1 MGNKVIMKN
10 QRHNL
15 TQSIRLQRIKT
26 GKLFFT
32 GDSATAQE
40 ESAEAIGE
48 SVLQRGGSKKFSG
61 QSETLI
67 NTEKSIDNDD
77 PTRSRLRNGNHIGR
91 LTRHWRRLVQ
101 FWKPEPTPEQRE
113 ELEKKRYMDRIRRR
127 MTIEMRKAA
136 HLIPQAYFNLA
147 IQYTRTSKSKT
158 ERTKDILVHFSKC
171 LYSDE
176 GNTIYLK
183 VNKVPWG
190 IYSKK
195 LVDDDV
201 LTCVANSIGHPVHGL
216 CSDKGAGTIIWVD
229 LAGRNDFVDIVNFRD
244 LLPKVPKDA
253 LPLTFIVGAIKNG
266 GWKWRSLETLP
277 HFMGAGETGGGK
289 TNFMHS
295 MICTFISRTTAKD
308 VRLLMIDLKFGGVA
322 LNRYKGI
329 PHMLQIVNEQED
341 ENEQIKEEAEIDVP
355 KKIKLPSV
363 PSGIANDIP
372 SAITVLRWAFGE
384 AVRRGNLFLNDMK
397 HNPQKI
403 EEWNRWHKTKHLPRI
418 VIFIDE
424 LSLLMD
430 KTDTDS
436 RMELAMIKMARS
448 YIKSILRLARS
459 SGVHLCGF
467 TQSLDKSVMGVAFKT
482 NVSGRICFSVADAP
496 SSTLVVG
503 DGAAVNLQPAGRA
516 IYKRGV
522 DKFMVQTPLM
532 TETDIAECIR
542 AAKSG
547 QLLTEI
553 SGKSIAPEELI
564 RYAVDEGNY
573 LLNQDALRTHF
584 KGQIAFNELVN
595 TLREM
600 DNNEFVVDGETYRI
614 VPGGPRVSRRVERII
629 KPL

>member
-1 MGNKVIMKN
+1 MSH
-10 QRHNL
+10 QPHNL

-26 GKLFFT
+26 GKSFFA
-32 GDSATAQE
+32 GNSATAQE
-40 ESAEAIGE
+40 DSAEATGE
-48 SVLQRGGSKKFSG
+48 SVLHLGKSKKYTG
-61 QSETLI
+61 RSETLI
-67 NTEKSIDNDD
+67 NTAASVENDD
-77 PTRSRLRNGNHIGR
+77 PTRSRLRNGNQIGK

-101 FWKPEPTPEQRE
+101 FWKPELTPEQQE

-127 MTIEMRKAA
+127 MTFEMRKAA
-136 HLIPQAYFNLA
+136 RLIPAAYFDLA
-147 IQYTRTSKSKT
+147 IQYKRTDKSKI
-158 ERTKDILVHFSKC
+158 ERSKIMLVHFSKG

-176 GNTIYLK
+176 GNTIYMK

-190 IYSKK
+190 INAKK
-195 LVDDDV
+195 LVDDDI
-201 LTCVANSIGHPVHGL
+201 LTGIANSIGHPVHGL

-229 LAGRNDFVDIVNFRD
+229 LAGRNDFVDVVRFRD

-253 LPLTFIVGAIKNG
+253 LPLTFIVGATKNG
-266 GWKWRSLETLP
+266 GREWRSLETLP

-329 PHMLQIVNEQED
+329 PHMLQIVNEQE
-341 ENEQIKEEAEIDVP
+341 EVTEKIEEEAEIDVP
-355 KKIKLPSV
+355 KKIKLPDV
-363 PSGIANDIP
+363 PTGIGNDIP
-372 SAITVLRWAFGE
+372 SAITVLRYAFNE
-384 AVRRGNLFLNDMK
+384 AVRRGNLFLSDTK

-403 EEWNRWHKTKHLPRI
+403 EEWNRWHKTRHLPRI
-418 VIFIDE
+418 AIFIDE

-436 RMELAMIKMARS
+436 RMELTMIKLARS

-459 SGVHLCGF
+459 SGVHLVGF

-482 NVSGRICFSVADAP
+482 NVAGRICFSVADAP

-503 DGAAVNLQPAGRA
+503 DGSAVNLQPAGRA

-522 DKFMVQTPLM
+522 DKFMVQTPFM
-532 TETDIAECIR
+532 TEADISECIK
-542 AAKSG
+542 AAKAG
-547 QLLTEI
+547 KLLTEM
-553 SGKSIAPEELI
+553 SGKSITPEELI
-564 RYAVDEGNY
+564 RFAVEEGNQ
-573 LLNQDALRTHF
+573 LLNQDALRMHF
-584 KGQIAFNELVN
+584 KGQIPFNELIN

-600 DNNEFVVDGETYRI
+600 DNLDFVVDGETYHI
-614 VPGGPRVSRRVERII
+614 IPGGPRVSRRVERIV
-629 KPL
+629 KAP